1 MKAYKIISEDKGKI
15 KKELVVSDVM
25 EARGIFNRS
34 FGLIIKRKLKDRQA
48 LLIKKCKSVHT
59 IGMRYR
65 IDVIFLDKDNRVC
78 AIYCNLRPF
87 RITLFVR
94 DAFSVLE
101 VKAGL
106 IEKTTLKVT
115 DALIFS

>member
-1 MKAYKIISEDKGKI
+1 MKAFKVISEDKGKI
-15 KKELVVSDVM
+15 NKELIVSDVM
-25 EARGIFNRS
+25 EPRS
-34 FGLIIKRKLKDRQA
+34 LFSRAFGLIIKRKLKDGQG
-48 LLIKKCKSVHT
+48 LLIKNCKSIHT

-65 IDVIFLDKDNRVC
+65 IDSVFMDKDNRVC

-87 RITLFVR
+87 RVTPFVKDSR
-94 DAFSVLE
+94 SVLE

-115 DALIFS
+115 DTLSFT

>member
-1 MKAYKIISEDKGKI
+1 MKAFKFVSENSESV
-15 KKELVVSDVM
+15 KKEIIINDII
-25 EARGIFNRS
+25 EARNLFSRS
-34 FGLIIKRKLKDRQA
+34 FGLIFRKKLTDGQG
-48 LLIKKCKSVHT
+48 LLIKKCKSIHT

-65 IDVIFLDKDNRVC
+65 IDVVFLDKSNKVI

-87 RITLFVR
+87 IFTPFLK
-94 DAFSVLE
+94 DSFSVLE

-115 DALIFS
+115 DTISFS